1 MSAAPNTKPAAA
13 DSLCEARGVTHE
25 FLLPNGM
32 PLRVLED
39 ISLAVRPREVI
50 ALLGPSGCGKST
62 ILRILAGLITPTDG
76 KVLEHGQPLAGL
88 NPGVAIVFQSFALYP
103 WLTVS
108 ENVRAVLTPLGVT
121 GAAADERARQAVR
134 LVGLSGFEGTYPREL
149 SGGMKQRVGMARA
162 LAVDPEILLM
172 DEPFSQVDALTAESL
187 RAEVLDIWGGRA
199 RNLSS
204 ILLVSHDIKEVAYMA
219 DRIVVLSANPGRVRK
234 VVTNSLPRPR
244 DYRSPALQGLVD
256 QLHDLIT
263 HAELPDVPA
272 AAGHAPPVFEPLPDV
287 SPGEVVGLLEYLDA
301 RGGRED
307 VFRIAADT
315 NREFGRVLAV
325 VKAGEMLDLVDTPK
339 RLVVLDRDGERFV
352 KADAD
357 GRQAIWRE
365 RLMRVGLFRTV
376 VDVLGRESRHEVDR
390 LFVLETI
397 ILNLPQEDYEKVFQ
411 TFIAWAR
418 YGNLFAYDEAAQTV
432 SLVSAEP
439 PSEAIRPAGAGRE

>member
-1 MSAAPNTKPAAA
+1 
-13 DSLCEARGVTHE
+13 
-25 FLLPNGM
+25 
-32 PLRVLED
+32 VL
-39 ISLAVRPREVI
+39 A
-50 ALLGPSGCGKST
+50 
-62 ILRILAGLITPTDG
+62 
-76 KVLEHGQPLAGL
+76 
-88 NPGVAIVFQSFALYP
+88 
-103 WLTVS
+103 
-108 ENVRAVLTPLGVT
+108 PLGIT
-121 GAAADERARQAVR
+121 GSEADDRAEQAVK

-162 LAVDPEILLM
+162 LGVDPEVLLM

-187 RAEVLDIWGGRA
+187 RAEVLDIWGGHSR
-199 RNLSS
+199 RLSS

-325 VKAGEMLDLVDTPK
+325 VKAAEMLDLVDTPK

-365 RLMRVGLFRTV
+365 RLLRVGLFRTLA
-376 VDVLGRESRHEVDR
+376 DVLRREARHEVDR

-439 PSEAIRPAGAGRE
+439 PSEAIRPAGAGRD